1 MQLTFAKPHSALSSV
16 IGTYYLIEIDN
27 TLIEDAQRADI
38 GQLRFLLQGSGQ
50 IKFSG
55 VAPFQAT
62 RTFITGPTTISGTSM
77 LQGPIRMLGVS
88 LLHHAW
94 GGMIKKSAD
103 HFLNRADDAATLF
116 KLSLDGLYNA
126 VSDKSD
132 IAAMAPLLDA
142 YFRPLVR
149 PLSTGHTKANEL
161 IREWLASETFPRVET
176 LYAGWPLSERQM
188 TRISNRYWGAPPK
201 SLAKKYSAL
210 RTALGIVENH
220 GTPSDEAIAHYAD
233 RPHLIREVKLAT
245 GQTPRQLGSLANP
258 LLRYSLLPEN
268 YRELEPPAL

>member
-1 MQLTFAKPHSALSSV
+1 MQLTFARPHSALSGV

-50 IKFSG
+50 IKFAG
-55 VAPFQAT
+55 AAPFQAT
-62 RTFITGPTTISGTSM
+62 RTFMTGPTTISGTSM

-94 GGMIKKSAD
+94 GGLIQNSAD
-103 HFLNRADDAATLF
+103 EFLNRADDAAALF
-116 KLSLDGLYNA
+116 QPCLDQLYDA
-126 VSDKSD
+126 VSAKSD

-149 PLSTGHTKANEL
+149 PLSKGHIKANAL
-161 IREWLASETFPRVET
+161 IRTWLASETFPRVET
-176 LYAGWPLSERQM
+176 LYAVWPLSERQM

-201 SLAKKYSAL
+201 SLAKKYGAL

-268 YRELEPPAL
+268 YRELEPPVL

>member
-1 MQLTFAKPHSALSSV
+1 MQLTFAQPHSALSGV

-50 IKFSG
+50 IQFAG
-55 VAPFQAT
+55 AAPFQAT

-77 LQGPIRMLGVS
+77 LHGPIRMLGVS
-88 LLHHAW
+88 LLHNAW
-94 GGMIKKSAD
+94 GGLIQKSAD
-103 HFLNRADDAATLF
+103 QFLNRADDAATLF
-116 KLSLDGLYNA
+116 KLSLDTVYTA
-126 VSDKSD
+126 VSAKSD
-132 IAAMAPLLDA
+132 ITAMAPVLDA

-149 PLSTGHTKANEL
+149 PLPKGHTQANEL
-161 IREWLASETFPRVET
+161 IRAWLASETFPRVET
-176 LYAGWPLSERQM
+176 LYAAWSLSERQM
-188 TRISNRYWGAPPK
+188 TRIANRYWGAPPK

-210 RTALGIVENH
+210 RTALGVVENH
-220 GTPSDEAIAHYAD
+220 GTPSDAAIAHYAD
-233 RPHLIREVKLAT
+233 RPHLIREVKRAT

-268 YRELEPPAL
+268 YRELEPSIL